1 MNIELRH
8 FRHSWIAIA
17 TATFLSG
24 CGGGDSNSTSAG
36 QTTTPPPPVQVSGK
50 VVINQAIKG
59 ATVCL
64 DLNSNQVCDTTEPTS
79 AVTGTDGAYSFSYD
93 GTAITAEQIAKSAV
107 IARIPA
113 ASAADATTP
122 AIVAINADIVLA
134 APASTPSQIN
144 PLTTLLWTGISAGLT
159 QAKAEAD
166 VAIQL
171 NITAAKI
178 YDYQADANDST
189 QLLDNARS
197 LALATAKVLSQ
208 GLALNVVDT
217 ATAAAD
223 TISLRQFTFTDA
235 NNYSSRAYASTDIA
249 GTGLRQVLD
258 QRSGLSAGTAIVS
271 NLLYST
277 AYLTPKGWQTCD
289 ASGFTVTRG
298 TPYRSNF
305 CGAGL
310 PQLSYSTDLTDVSGQ
325 KMSDVITKLQAATDG
340 SNTLNLDP
348 SLVGS
353 ATFPT
358 GSTLQTYNNFD
369 IGRAIW
375 INNLN
380 SANEVLPRFTSL
392 EAFIA
397 SRLTANVVLNPAS
410 GITWIGYTGDLNH
423 WLAASFTDT
432 KSQAQYYSC
441 TFNATTNTFTT
452 CAPAGTGTFSIVT
465 VNGSRLIQFQGQ
477 PAPVAS
483 VTYTVGYGEYNG
495 IVARYR
501 QANPSQTATTR
512 RLNGTGWQA
521 LKTALGI

>member
-1 MNIELRH
+1 MNIALRH
-8 FRHSWIAIA
+8 FQYSWITLAAA
-17 TATFLSG
+17 TLASG
-24 CGGGDSNSTSAG
+24 CGGGG
-36 QTTTPPPPVQVSGK
+36 GGTTPVPPVQVTGK

-64 DLNSNQVCDTTEPTS
+64 DLNSNQACDTTEPTS
-79 AVTGTDGAYSFSYD
+79 AATGSDGTYSFSYD
-93 GTAITAEQIAKSAV
+93 STAITTDQIAKSAI

-122 AIVAINADIVLA
+122 AVAAISSDIVLS
-134 APASTPSQIN
+134 APASAPSQIN

-178 YDYQADANDST
+178 YDYQSDASDST

-197 LALATAKVLSQ
+197 LALATAKLLSQ
-208 GLALNVVDT
+208 GLALSVVDT
-217 ATAAAD
+217 AAAAAD
-223 TISLRQFTFTDA
+223 TTSLRQFTFNDA
-235 NNYSSRAYASTDIA
+235 NNYSSRIYSSTDIT

-258 QRSGLSAGTAIVS
+258 QRSGLSAGTAIAN
-271 NLLYST
+271 NLLYQA
-277 AYLTPKGWQTCD
+277 AYLTPKGWLTCD

-298 TPYRSNF
+298 TPYRANY
-305 CGAGL
+305 CGSGL

-380 SANEVLPRFTSL
+380 STVEVLSQFTSL
-392 EAFIA
+392 ESFIA
-397 SRLTANVVLNPAS
+397 ARATSNVVLNPAK
-410 GITWIGYTGDLNH
+410 GVTWLGYTGDLSH
-423 WLAASFTDT
+423 WLGASFTDA
-432 KSQAQYYSC
+432 KSQVQYYSC
-441 TFNATTNTFTT
+441 TFNATTNSFTT
-452 CAPAGTGTFSIVT
+452 CTPAGTGTFAIVT

-477 PAPVAS
+477 PAPVAN

-501 QANPSQTATTR
+501 QAIPGQTTLTR